1 MTRAEFYEKAV
12 IELAA
17 ALATQG
23 AWKAQIDKAIEMAK
37 YLTTAVYGESQPVE
51 EWDAFSDNWNTTEI

>member
-1 MTRAEFYEKAV
+1 MKREEFFDNAV
-12 IELAA
+12 IQLAA

-23 AWKAQIDKAIEMAK
+23 AWKAQMDKAVEMAG
-37 YLTTAVYGESQPVE
+37 YLTTKLYGESQPCE